1 MKVALPYWQN
11 RISPVLDTA
20 DNFLI
25 TDIGTDNRI
34 ESERINLTGKSY
46 SERVQFLK
54 KQGVTLLLCGAVSE
68 YCHGVFVSNGIEVIP
83 WLRGSVD
90 CVIEGFIKSSL
101 HEPTF
106 MMPGYHGCHRRRRG
120 GKGRRRNNGSN
131 QR

>member
-1 MKVALPYWQN
+1 MKVALPYWQE

-20 DNFLI
+20 ENFLI
-25 TDIGTDNRI
+25 TDIGTDNQT
-34 ESERINLTGKSY
+34 ESERINLAGKSY
-46 SERVQFLK
+46 SERAQFLK
-54 KQGVTLLLCGAVSE
+54 KQGVSLLLCGAASE
-68 YCHGVFVSNGIEVIP
+68 HCHGIFVSNGIKVIP

-90 CVIEGFIKSSL
+90 CVIEGFIKSNL

-106 MMPGYHGCHRRRRG
+106 MMPGYRGCRGRRRG

>member
-1 MKVALPYWQN
+1 MKVALPFWQD

-25 TDIGTDNRI
+25 ADIRHDNRI
-34 ESERINLTGKSY
+34 ESERINLAGKSY

-54 KQGVTLLLCGAVSE
+54 KQGVALLICGAVSE
-68 YCHGVFVSNGIEVIP
+68 YCHGIFVSNGIEVIP
-83 WLRGSVD
+83 WLRGRVD
-90 CVIEGFIKSSL
+90 CVLEGFIKSSL

-106 MMPGYHGCHRRRRG
+106 IMPGYRGCRRRRKG
-120 GKGRRRNNGSN
+120 GKGRRRNNESN

>member
-1 MKVALPYWQN
+1 LKVALPYWQE

-25 TDIGTDNRI
+25 ANIGSDDQI
-34 ESERINLTGKSY
+34 ESERINLSGKSY

-83 WLRGSVD
+83 WLRGNVD

-106 MMPGYHGCHRRRRG
+106 IMPGYRGRRRRRGG
-120 GKGRRRNNGSN
+120 GKGRRRSNGSN